1 MKIALL
7 FVMIILIAAAAQ
19 AAELT
24 FRDSEAGTRIRGI
37 ITINID
43 GKDITKTLDSNGTIS
58 LNITEGKQI
67 ELTAD
72 STKTPGKDYY
82 NAIEYAGEKEILL
95 FPAASLRGIVKDSL
109 DNIVGFAE
117 LKFACKPLP
126 KINHPLQADKFGTFS
141 TITPTGKCKVYASYE
156 NALGFEEITL
166 EQGELRD
173 IEIKL
178 DKTIVTIKEKKNYAV
193 YGLVALIAAA
203 IIITIIYFAIRRKK
217 ARNTAKEA
225 KKETKQTRKKETAL
239 EKEEGKETKPENKQE
254 QKVSKRSEDII
265 KTLNPKE
272 KEVVN
277 YLQLNKGEINQANIR
292 HNTGIPRTS
301 LSRIMISLEN
311 KNIIKV
317 RKEGKAVKVSLT
329 DWFLEKD

>member
-7 FVMIILIAAAAQ
+7 FAMIILLAAAAQ

-24 FRDSEAGTRIRGI
+24 FRDSETGARIRGI
-37 ITINID
+37 ITVNID

-72 STKTPGKDYY
+72 STKTLGKDYY
-82 NAIEYAGEKEILL
+82 NAIDYSGEKEILL

-126 KINHPLQADKFGTFS
+126 KINHPLQADNFGTFS

-166 EQGELRD
+166 EQGELKD

-178 DKTIVTIKEKKNYAV
+178 DKTIVTIKEKKSYAG
-193 YGLVALIAAA
+193 YEIALLIAA
-203 IIITIIYFAIRRKK
+203 IIILIIYFAVRRKK
-217 ARNTAKEA
+217 ARHTAKETR
-225 KKETKQTRKKETAL
+225 KEIKQAHKKETAL
-239 EKEEGKETKPENKQE
+239 EKEEGKEAKQEKKQE
-254 QKVSKRSEDII
+254 QKASKRSEDII
-265 KTLNPKE
+265 KTLNQKE

-277 YLQLNKGEINQANIR
+277 YLQLNKGEINQASIR

-311 KNIIKV
+311 KNIIKI
-317 RKEGKAVKVSLT
+317 RKEGKAVKISLT
-329 DWFLEKD
+329 DWFLEKG

>member
-7 FVMIILIAAAAQ
+7 FVMIILMAATAQ

-24 FRDSEAGTRIRGI
+24 FRDSEAGARIKGL

-43 GKDITKTLDSNGTIS
+43 GKEITRTLDSNGTAS

-67 ELTAD
+67 EITAD
-72 STKTPGKDYY
+72 STKTAGKDYY
-82 NAIEYAGEKEILL
+82 NAMEYGGEKEIML

-126 KINHPLQADKFGTFS
+126 KINHPARADNFGTFS
-141 TITPTGKCKVYASYE
+141 TITPPGKCKVYASYE

-178 DKTIVTIKEKKNYAV
+178 DKTIVTIKEKKNYTG
-193 YGLVALIAAA
+193 YWIALLIAA
-203 IIITIIYFAIRRKK
+203 IIIIAISYFAVRRKK
-217 ARNTAKEA
+217 AKHTTKEA
-225 KKETKQTRKKETAL
+225 KKEIKQTRKKETAL
-239 EKEEGKETKPENKQE
+239 EKEEGKDAKQEKKQE
-254 QKVSKRSEDII
+254 QKASKRSEDII

-277 YLQLNKGEINQANIR
+277 YLQLNKEEINQASIR

>member
-1 MKIALL
+1 MKIAML
-7 FVMIILIAAAAQ
+7 FAMIILMAATAQ

-24 FRDSEAGTRIRGI
+24 FRDSEAGARIHGI

-43 GKDITKTLDSNGTIS
+43 GKEITKTLDSNGTIS

-67 ELTAD
+67 EMTAD
-72 STKTPGKDYY
+72 STKTSGKDYY
-82 NAIEYAGEKEILL
+82 NAIEYGGEKEIML

-126 KINHPLQADKFGTFS
+126 KISHPLQADKFGTFS

-178 DKTIVTIKEKKNYAV
+178 DKTIITIKEKKSYTGYGIAV
-193 YGLVALIAAA
+193 LIAAVILA
-203 IIITIIYFAIRRKK
+203 VILYFAVRRKK
-217 ARNTAKEA
+217 ARHTVK
-225 KKETKQTRKKETAL
+225 KVRKETKQAHTQKAP
-239 EKEEGKETKPENKQE
+239 EKEAKQEKKQE

-265 KTLNPKE
+265 KTLNQKE

-277 YLQLNKGEINQANIR
+277 YLQLNKGEINQASIR

-317 RKEGKAVKVSLT
+317 RKEGKAVKISLT
-329 DWFLEKD
+329 DWFLENG